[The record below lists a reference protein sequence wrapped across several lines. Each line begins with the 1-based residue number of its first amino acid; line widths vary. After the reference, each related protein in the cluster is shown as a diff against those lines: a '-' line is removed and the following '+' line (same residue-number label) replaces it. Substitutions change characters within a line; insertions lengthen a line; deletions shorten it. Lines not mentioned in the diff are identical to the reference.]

1 MNTIWQNLTLTTV
14 NTRQWRQGSLLWR
27 SLGFLREW
35 RQGSWLLQW
44 HQEIGAVLLTAIF
57 VLAPFVPNTLTGFL
71 AVACGGFWLL
81 LTLSDD
87 LKTSR
92 FSPIYL
98 LVSLFWGITVMATVL
113 SPVRMAALSG
123 LAKMTL
129 YLFVFALTERVI
141 RSPRWRS
148 GLITV
153 YLHIAL
159 IVSIYGVRQ
168 KMFGAAAL
176 ATWVDPTSTTA
187 EEVRVYSYL
196 GNPNL
201 LAAYILPALIFS
213 LCALV
218 AWQRWGAKLLAAT
231 MLVIHCAC
239 MYWTGCRGA
248 WIGLVLALF
257 VMAMMT
263 LYWLLPYLP
272 RFWQVWIFPLTIG
285 TIFGVVFLGILLVA
299 PLRNRVL
306 SMFSGRADSSNNFR
320 INVWEAVQGM
330 IRKRPLLGIGP
341 GNAAFNK
348 IYPLHQKPNFNALSS
363 YSIYLE
369 TLVETGAVGFA
380 CLMWLIA
387 LIFQQ
392 GWVQLQKLRRLQN
405 QEVWWLMGAIA
416 TIIGLLIHGFV
427 DTVWY
432 RPEVNTL
439 WWFMVAIVASYYRQ
453 TSAVEEP
460 TSLSVE

>member
-1 MNTIWQNLTLTTV
+1 
-14 NTRQWRQGSLLWR
+14 
-27 SLGFLREW
+27 
-35 RQGSWLLQW
+35 
-44 HQEIGAVLLTAIF
+44 
-57 VLAPFVPNTLTGFL
+57 
-71 AVACGGFWLL
+71 
-81 LTLSDD
+81 
-87 LKTSR
+87 
-92 FSPIYL
+92 
-98 LVSLFWGITVMATVL
+98 
-113 SPVRMAALSG
+113 
-123 LAKMTL
+123 
-129 YLFVFALTERVI
+129 
-141 RSPRWRS
+141 
-148 GLITV
+148 
-153 YLHIAL
+153 
-159 IVSIYGVRQ
+159 
-168 KMFGAAAL
+168 
-176 ATWVDPTSTTA
+176 
-187 EEVRVYSYL
+187 
-196 GNPNL
+196 
-201 LAAYILPALIFS
+201 
-213 LCALV
+213 
-218 AWQRWGAKLLAAT
+218 